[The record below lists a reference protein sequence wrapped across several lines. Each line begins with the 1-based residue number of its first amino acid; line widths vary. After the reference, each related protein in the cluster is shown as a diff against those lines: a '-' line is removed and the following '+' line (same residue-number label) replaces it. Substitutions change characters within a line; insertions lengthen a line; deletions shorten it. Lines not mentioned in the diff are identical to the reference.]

1 MVVRW
6 YPGQDPLEDAALS
19 SLKQLLH
26 GLVCTKTGNKKKGG
40 RNRAAVSTVTVGL
53 LMCGKTAE
61 SQDHAWSSRDVRTK
75 LNESRDQEL
84 VPFPALNWDQWFPPS
99 VCSSSHPREP
109 SAALAACFFSGVLAS
124 ESFCLQFAVST
135 FTKNNL
141 VAYFAKHCVFIRTL
155 LEEHMQLQLL
165 RHVSLF

>member
-1 MVVRW
+1 MSLHSSHFDFLKQSDSQLTIASKVSDGQRPGQLQLVVVRW

-26 GLVCTKTGNKKKGG
+26 GLVCTKMGNKKKGG

-61 SQDHAWSSRDVRTK
+61 SQDHAWSSRDVRAK

-84 VPFPALNWDQWFPPS
+84 VPFPAFELGS
-99 VCSSSHPREP
+99 VVSSQR
-109 SAALAACFFSGVLAS
+109 
-124 ESFCLQFAVST
+124 
-135 FTKNNL
+135 
-141 VAYFAKHCVFIRTL
+141 L
-155 LEEHMQLQLL
+155 LFL
-165 RHVSLF
+165 SPT

>member
-19 SLKQLLH
+19 SLKQFLH

-61 SQDHAWSSRDVRTK
+61 SQDHAWSSRDVRAK

-84 VPFPALNWDQWFPPS
+84 VPFPAFELGS
-99 VCSSSHPREP
+99 VVSSQR
-109 SAALAACFFSGVLAS
+109 
-124 ESFCLQFAVST
+124 
-135 FTKNNL
+135 
-141 VAYFAKHCVFIRTL
+141 L
-155 LEEHMQLQLL
+155 LFL
-165 RHVSLF
+165 SPT